1 MSNTDLVNLPDLL
14 PATYCKLHM
23 LRIVMISQLGSR
35 RMVEPRKS
43 MFTSFGQVEFCQ
55 HHNYICGV
63 YIQYTQ
69 NICINFIQHWPNVF
83 DVGPTLY
90 NCYTNAGYTWL
101 LNNVSYA
108 TL

>member
-43 MFTSFGQVEFCQ
+43 MFT
-55 HHNYICGV
+55 
-63 YIQYTQ
+63 
-69 NICINFIQHWPNVF
+69 
-83 DVGPTLY
+83 
-90 NCYTNAGYTWL
+90 
-101 LNNVSYA
+101 
-108 TL
+108 